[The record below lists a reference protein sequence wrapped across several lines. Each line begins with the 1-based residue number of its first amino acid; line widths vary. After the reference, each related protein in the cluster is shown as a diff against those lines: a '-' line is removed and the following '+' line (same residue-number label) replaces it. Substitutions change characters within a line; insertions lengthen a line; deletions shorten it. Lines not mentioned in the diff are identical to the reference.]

1 MQNIKIP
8 TQNPLTSYQGE
19 NHNLRKWT
27 TCRVTW
33 IKEHGSQRDPEIT
46 ECLGVRIDRKGAGKL
61 GVEKQSVKTDI
72 STGKPRCVTLL
83 S

>member
-1 MQNIKIP
+1 MQNIKIS
-8 TQNPLTSYQGE
+8 TQNALTSYQGE

-27 TCRVTW
+27 TYRVTW
-33 IKEHGSQRDPEIT
+33 IKKHGSQRDPEIT
-46 ECLGVRIDRKGAGKL
+46 ERLGVEIGRKGAGEL

-72 STGKPRCVTLL
+72 SAGKPRCVTLL